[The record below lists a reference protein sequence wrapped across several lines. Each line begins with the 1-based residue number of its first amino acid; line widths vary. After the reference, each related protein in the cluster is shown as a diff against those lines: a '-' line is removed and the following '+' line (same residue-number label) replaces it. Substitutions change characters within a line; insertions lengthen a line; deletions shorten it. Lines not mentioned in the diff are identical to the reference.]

1 MNAGTIHLRLV
12 SPLLVVALSVLALC
26 LPFISSA
33 QTPAPSA
40 EEMVRALTPQART
53 RSLGANARNLRPM
66 LDLTI
71 QFDFD
76 SATIR
81 AESHTPLRNLARALQ
96 DNRLAPFRFQVE
108 GHTDAQGGAAYNDRL
123 SEQRA
128 QAVVRFLVAQGVAI
142 ERLHPEGKGFREL
155 LDVADPKSPAN
166 RRVRIMTRR

>member
-1 MNAGTIHLRLV
+1 MNAGTIHRRLV
-12 SPLLVVALSVLALC
+12 SAQFAVALSVLALC
-26 LPFISSA
+26 APINSSA

-96 DNRLAPFRFQVE
+96 DDRLAAFQFQVE
-108 GHTDAQGGAAYNDRL
+108 GHTDARGTAAYNERL
-123 SEQRA
+123 SARRA
-128 QAVVRFLVAQGVAI
+128 GAVVSFLVAQGVAV

-155 LDVADPKSPAN
+155 LDVANPKSPAN
-166 RRVRIMTRR
+166 RRVRVMTMR